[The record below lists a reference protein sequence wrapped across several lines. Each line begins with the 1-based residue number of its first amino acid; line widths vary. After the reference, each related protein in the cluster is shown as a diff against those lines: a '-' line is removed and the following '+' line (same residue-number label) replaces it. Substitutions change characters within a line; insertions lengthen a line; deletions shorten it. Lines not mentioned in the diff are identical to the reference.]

1 MLLFG
6 VILFSFAAT
15 RPGNFQNIRKVVGMD
30 TTRVSNTTND
40 TSIVVVSHK
49 DTTVSSNPK
58 DTSIVVVSHN
68 DSTVTSN
75 PKDTSIVVV
84 TPNDTTVIT
93 NPKDTSIV
101 VVNPNDTTVIT
112 NPKDTSIVVVTP
124 NDTTVITNPIDTTGF
139 VLSGSAMAGDSLL
152 NSGIAY
158 LYKKGDKVSMKTTQI
173 KGGAFSFSGLP
184 KADFTVYVEPTVS
197 NMYAF
202 IPTYYVNKFLFSN
215 ANYLTLDANTRAVI
229 VKLKK
234 VVLPTGTG
242 VISGSV
248 YNGSDSIKNNTK
260 GQFVKSATTQ
270 YIVLLYNSKSEP
282 VAWTKTDSQGNYS
295 FTNIPLEQYK
305 VTTETP
311 AAKAEQNITLSVANS
326 NATADLALKTVQGTT
341 LNKELA
347 DVVLNVYPNPVVDIL
362 NVDLKEAAQISVY
375 NSVGKLIINQ
385 NLTIGSNNVDF
396 SNVEQGI
403 CFARI
408 GNKTIKVIKK

>member
-1 MLLFG
+1 M
-6 VILFSFAAT
+6 
-15 RPGNFQNIRKVVGMD
+15 
-30 TTRVSNTTND
+30 
-40 TSIVVVSHK
+40 
-49 DTTVSSNPK
+49 
-58 DTSIVVVSHN
+58 
-68 DSTVTSN
+68 
-75 PKDTSIVVV
+75 
-84 TPNDTTVIT
+84 
-93 NPKDTSIV
+93 
-101 VVNPNDTTVIT
+101 
-112 NPKDTSIVVVTP
+112 
-124 NDTTVITNPIDTTGF
+124 
-139 VLSGSAMAGDSLL
+139 
-152 NSGIAY
+152 
-158 LYKKGDKVSMKTTQI
+158 
-173 KGGAFSFSGLP
+173 
-184 KADFTVYVEPTVS
+184 
-197 NMYAF
+197 
-202 IPTYYVNKFLFSN
+202 
-215 ANYLTLDANTRAVI
+215 
-229 VKLKK
+229 
-234 VVLPTGTG
+234 
-242 VISGSV
+242 
-248 YNGSDSIKNNTK
+248 
-260 GQFVKSATTQ
+260 
-270 YIVLLYNSKSEP
+270 LLYNSKSEP